1 MILALSLYS
10 VALAAQLIAVLY
22 AIYLF
27 TLSKS
32 YRLAG
37 GCLAIGLGL
46 MLGRRL
52 NPIVFIW
59 NGGDINIVDA
69 FLAVPISGFLLLGVL
84 HIKALL
90 NRLEVQNFSLG
101 QISKID
107 PLTLAL
113 SRAETFARSELEIL
127 KSFRSKKSIAFMM
140 ADIDHFKN
148 INDAYGHPIGDVV
161 LTNLVK
167 TCQMELREIDIF
179 GRVGGEEFLIVLPET
194 TQEKAQE
201 VAERLRILVSETIC
215 ATAQDQ
221 EIRITISIGLVMFDP
236 LKAMDNDPSSIL
248 KDCYNA
254 CDQAMY
260 RAKQAGRNQIST

>member
-10 VALAAQLIAVLY
+10 LALVAQLMAVIY

-27 TLSKS
+27 IISKS

-37 GCLAIGLGL
+37 GCLAIGLSL
-46 MLGRRL
+46 MIGRRI
-52 NPIVFIW
+52 NPIIFIW
-59 NGGDINIVDA
+59 NGGEINIIDA

-84 HIKALL
+84 QIKALL
-90 NRLEVQNFSLG
+90 NRLEVQNFLLG
-101 QISKID
+101 QTSKID
-107 PLTLAL
+107 PLTTAL
-113 SRAETFARSELEIL
+113 SRAETFSRSELEIQ
-127 KSFRSKKSIAFMM
+127 KSFRSKKSIAFLM

-148 INDAYGHPIGDVV
+148 INDVYGHPIGDVV

-194 TQEKAQE
+194 SLEKAKE
-201 VAERLRILVSETIC
+201 VAERLRILVSENIC
-215 ATAQDQ
+215 ATVQDQ
-221 EIRITISIGLVMFDP
+221 DIRITISVGLAMFDP
-236 LKAMDNDPSSIL
+236 LNTMDHAPSSIL

-254 CDQAMY
+254 CDKAMY

>member
-1 MILALSLYS
+1 MLLGLTLYS
-10 VALAAQLIAVLY
+10 AALLAQLVAAIY
-22 AIYLF
+22 AIHLF
-27 TLSKS
+27 LLSKS
-32 YRLAG
+32 YRLAC

-46 MLGRRL
+46 MVGRRVV
-52 NPIVFIW
+52 PIVHIY
-59 NGGDINIVDA
+59 NGGDINTFDA
-69 FLAVPISGFLLLGVL
+69 FLAVPISGFLLIGMFQ
-84 HIKALL
+84 IKNLL
-90 NRLEVQNFSLG
+90 NHLEEQNFSLG

-107 PLTLAL
+107 PLTSAL

-194 TQEKAQE
+194 TQEGARE

-215 ATAQDQ
+215 ASAQDQ

-260 RAKQAGRNQIST
+260 RAKQAGRNQVSF